1 MFFFFNE
8 YPLSNFCVLFYTYVI
23 NILNTIVG
31 WKGNVYEDGNL
42 FGETRNI
49 DLANNKLT
57 RKIPEELSMPCRIE
71 SIEFIKKH
79 VGWNNPSKII
89 GQLEQLESI
98 FGFVEKSV
106 FWFYT
111 Y

>member
-1 MFFFFNE
+1 ME
-8 YPLSNFCVLFYTYVI
+8 
-23 NILNTIVG
+23 
-31 WKGNVYEDGNL
+31 
-42 FGETRNI
+42 
-49 DLANNKLT
+49 
-57 RKIPEELSMPCRIE
+57 KIPEELSMPCIIE

-89 GQLEQLESI
+89 GQFEQLESI

>member
-79 VGWNNPSKII
+79 VDWKNPSKDWSVRTI
-89 GQLEQLESI
+89 GMS
-98 FGFVEKSV
+98 GFVEKSV
-106 FWFYT
+106 IWFNT